1 MAGRR
6 CLVTTAQHSCPEGR
20 QDLVLCEQAQ
30 GEAEPWRTGEE
41 KDPARQQRN
50 NVSRLIHSV
59 ANRQ

>member
-1 MAGRR
+1 M
-6 CLVTTAQHSCPEGR
+6 VTTAQHSCPEGR
-20 QDLVLCEQAQ
+20 QDPVLCEQTQ

-59 ANRQ
+59 ANQQ